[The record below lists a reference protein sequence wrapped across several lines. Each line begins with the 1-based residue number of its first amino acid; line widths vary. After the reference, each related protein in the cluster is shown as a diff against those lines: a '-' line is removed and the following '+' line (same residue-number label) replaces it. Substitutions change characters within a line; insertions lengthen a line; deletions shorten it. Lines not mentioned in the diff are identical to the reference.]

1 MKSTC
6 RFLSVILLSCLCFCV
21 IASSGRAAE
30 TNFPQTT
37 ARLQSGK
44 SLKIVCFGDSVTGVY
59 YHTGSRR
66 AYTDMV
72 GIAIHKLYPKSQLTM
87 INAGISGH
95 TTVNALA
102 RIDRNVLKQKPTLV
116 TVMFGLN
123 DMTRVPLE
131 TYEANLITII
141 KKCRN
146 VGSEVLL
153 CTPNNVIST
162 AGRPSEVLIKYCD
175 VVRKVAKEKSVP
187 LCDCYRQ
194 MDLLRKKN
202 EQAWR
207 FLLSDEIH
215 PNMDGHKMMA
225 QMIAKSIT
233 SQIVSLDDVGPPL
246 PILPRT
252 KSLLQANKPI
262 KIIAMAPLDK
272 LIRQAF
278 HEVAPTAK
286 LEIIAWPVQGKTLKQ
301 IHTDSKRIVRPQ
313 KPDLVL
319 IAIPPTAMKGTLAEN
334 FHDYSWTMN
343 YSLNFGKPTWDCV
356 IVHPTVLTSK
366 IVEAKQNDFVR
377 NVVRAQDLSLIDRK
391 NDQKQ
396 SAQEIVTEWLK
407 KQIE

>member
-1 MKSTC
+1 MKSTS
-6 RFLSVILLSCLCFCV
+6 RFLSVILLSCMCFCV
-21 IASSGRAAE
+21 ITSSGFAAE
-30 TNFPQTT
+30 TNFPKTT
-37 ARLQSGK
+37 AKLQSGEP
-44 SLKIVCFGDSVTGVY
+44 LKIVCFGDSVTGVY

-72 GIAIHKLYPKSQLTM
+72 GIALKKLYSKSQLTM

-102 RIDRNVLKQKPTLV
+102 RIDRDVLKQKPTLV

-131 TYEANLITII
+131 AYEANLKTII
-141 KKCRN
+141 QKCRN

-162 AGRPSEVLIKYCD
+162 TGRPSEVLIKYCD
-175 VVRKVAKEKSVP
+175 VVRKVAKENNVP
-187 LCDCYRQ
+187 LCDCYHQ

-215 PNMDGHKMMA
+215 PNMSGHKTMA

-233 SQIVSLDDVGPPL
+233 SQSVSLDDVGPPL

-252 KSLLQANKPI
+252 KSLFQVNKPI

-278 HEVAPTAK
+278 HEVAPKAK
-286 LEIIAWPVQGKTLKQ
+286 LEIIVWPIQGKSLKQ
-301 IHTDSKRIVRPQ
+301 IHADSKSIVRPQ

-319 IAIPPTAMKGTLAEN
+319 IAIPPTAMKGTLTEN

-356 IVHPTVLTSK
+356 IVHPTVLTSN
-366 IVEAKQNDFVR
+366 IVDAKQNDLVR
-377 NVVRAQDLSLIDRK
+377 NVVRAQDLSLIVRDNK
-391 NDQKQ
+391 KQ

-407 KQIE
+407 KQFK

>member
-1 MKSTC
+1 MKSNSH
-6 RFLSVILLSCLCFCV
+6 FLHVILSSCLCFCV
-21 IASSGRAAE
+21 AVSSGFAAE
-30 TNFPQTT
+30 ANFPNAT
-37 ARLQSGK
+37 AKLQSSK
-44 SLKIVCFGDSVTGVY
+44 PLRIVCFGDSVTGVY

-72 GIAIHKLYPKSQLTM
+72 GIALKKFYPESQLTM

-102 RIDRNVLKQKPTLV
+102 RIDRDVLKHTPTLV

-141 KKCRN
+141 QKCRN

-175 VVRKVAKEKSVP
+175 VVRKVAREKNVP
-187 LCDCYRQ
+187 LCDCYQQ

-202 EQAWR
+202 EQDWR

-215 PNMDGHKMMA
+215 PNMSGHQTMA

-233 SQIVSLDDVGPPL
+233 GKSVSLEDIGPPL
-246 PILPRT
+246 PVLLRT
-252 KSLLQANKPI
+252 RSLLQSNKPI
-262 KIIAMAPLDK
+262 KIIAMPPMDK
-272 LIRQAF
+272 IIRQAF
-278 HEVAPTAK
+278 QKVAPNAK
-286 LEIIAWPVQGKTLKQ
+286 LEIITWPVQGKSLKQ
-301 IHTDSKRIVRPQ
+301 IHTDSKSIVRPQ

-319 IAIPPTAMKGTLAEN
+319 IALPPTAMKGTTTEN
-334 FHDYSWTMN
+334 FLDYSWTMN

-356 IVHPTVLTSK
+356 IVHPTVFTPAYAD
-366 IVEAKQNDFVR
+366 AKQNDFVR
-377 NVVRAQDLSLIDRK
+377 KVVRAQDLSLIDRNK
-391 NDQKQ
+391 NQKQ
-396 SAQEIVTEWLK
+396 SAQEIVTDWLK
-407 KQIE
+407 KQLN